1 MMNYVNHLFFFSV
14 VVMSEVTKLL
24 TCLVL
29 VFYEEE
35 KNAEKFG
42 KVLRKTIIE
51 NKIDTLKVC
60 VPSLLYVIQNN
71 LILISASHLDAAT
84 YQVRICTQ

>member
-1 MMNYVNHLFFFSV
+1 
-14 VVMSEVTKLL
+14 MSEITKLI

-29 VFYEEE
+29 VFYEEN

-42 KVLRKTIIE
+42 NALRRTIIE

-60 VPSLLYVIQNN
+60 VPSFLYVIQNN
-71 LILISASHLDAAT
+71 LLYLSASHLDAAT
-84 YQVRICTQ
+84 YQVCNSNELVTRFFVSLLHVFN